1 MSENKEPTAVEAE
14 ESVQPENSLT
24 EAEEPIQPDAPA
36 VEAVPLSEDKPKPT
50 RRGKKKQ
57 EAEAALKN
65 FDSRTGEPPKKRKFG
80 WVGTVLLLVVIGLSI
95 WMMLE
100 IVTGSGDEIQSLGE
114 ILAGSSW
121 QFALITLAVLVAVML
136 FDCLKYAVVLKTTT
150 GRFHIRE
157 SVKVAFLG
165 KFYDNITPFAA
176 GGQPMQ
182 IYYLHKKGFSGGV
195 SSAVVLIKYFAQMFS
210 WVTVS
215 LVFMA
220 SCSGVLDLLD
230 NSAQKT
236 LLMVAGSIG
245 LCVNMLLPVTVI
257 LFALLPKFARAV
269 CAVVVGAGAKIKIV
283 KDKEKATAKAEAFVN
298 DFRSAFKIMS
308 HRPLNLIFLML
319 FCVAEVFLTFSV
331 PYFAMKTFAGL
342 GANDG
347 IYVMIEVMAINI
359 FVTQSVAVVPT
370 PGNTGAMEGLGALA
384 FSVFV
389 TGSVQFWSMFGWRF
403 AVYYIYVLVGLGIT
417 VFEFI
422 RNLVRMRRKKRK
434 EKEQTSDENS

>member
-1 MSENKEPTAVEAE
+1 
-14 ESVQPENSLT
+14 
-24 EAEEPIQPDAPA
+24 
-36 VEAVPLSEDKPKPT
+36 
-50 RRGKKKQ
+50 
-57 EAEAALKN
+57 
-65 FDSRTGEPPKKRKFG
+65 
-80 WVGTVLLLVVIGLSI
+80 
-95 WMMLE
+95 
-100 IVTGSGDEIQSLGE
+100 
-114 ILAGSSW
+114 
-121 QFALITLAVLVAVML
+121 ML